1 MARGSVTE
9 LELLDEQGVE
19 QAADAVEQLT
29 QFLRA
34 HPTPTTHVQ
43 LVSEE
48 PDGMTSIVV
57 PSVAFGLLVEILA
70 ELANG
75 NAVTVA
81 PVYAELTTQQ
91 AADLLNVSR
100 PYLVKLLDQRE
111 IPYRRVGNR
120 RKVLLSDLLDYKRR
134 DEAIRRDIADELTR
148 EAQDIG
154 LTY

>member
-1 MARGSVTE
+1 MARGSVRE

-29 QFLRA
+29 KFLRA
-34 HPTPTTHVQ
+34 HPTPATHVQ
-43 LVSEE
+43 LVPED
-48 PDGMTSIVV
+48 PDEATRIVV
-57 PSVAFGLLVEILA
+57 PSVAFGFFVDVLA

-81 PVYAELTTQQ
+81 PVHAELTTQQ
-91 AADLLNVSR
+91 AADILNVSR
-100 PYLVKLLDQRE
+100 PYLVKLLDERA

-120 RKVLLSDLLDYKRR
+120 RKVLLDDLLDYKRR
-134 DEAIRRDIADELTR
+134 DEAMRREIADELTQ
-148 EAQDIG
+148 EAQEIG